1 MKQLIPLHQQTIN
14 NKSIPT
20 VSARE
25 LHRFM
30 EVGKDFSTWIK
41 DRIAEFEYQQE
52 RDFIVITGSTNLG
65 SDFSPDLAKSR
76 MGRPSIEYHLT
87 LDMAKE
93 LAMVERNP
101 MGRVA
106 RKYFI
111 KCEQAALELIPV
123 LQQELLAGNQ
133 RWRRIAEYQSM
144 GLTQGEIG
152 KLMDL
157 HRRSVNREIDKMRQC
172 GFVVAA
178 PRQRIDSRS
187 KRMATDDRQLM
198 LFPVGALR

>member
-30 EVGKDFSTWIK
+30 EVGKDFSNWIK
-41 DRIAEFEYQQE
+41 DRIAEFEYQPG
-52 RDFIVITGSTNLG
+52 RDFIVITGSPNLANG
-65 SDFSPDLAKSR
+65 QFNPK
-76 MGRPSIEYHLT
+76 PPKKYYLT

-152 KLMDL
+152 KLLDL

-178 PRQRIDSRS
+178 PRQRIDERC

>member
-25 LHRFM
+25 LHEFM
-30 EVGKDFSTWIK
+30 KVGSKFNDWITR
-41 DRIAEFEYQQE
+41 RIEKYGYDEGV
-52 RDFIVITGSTNLG
+52 DFIVVTG
-65 SDFSPDLAKSR
+65 
-76 MGRPSIEYHLT
+76 PSILSNGEFNPNPPKEYHLT
-87 LDMAKE
+87 LDMAKG
-93 LAMVERNP
+93 LAMVEHNL

-152 KLMDL
+152 KLLDL

-178 PRQRIDSRS
+178 PRQRIDERC